1 MRNVSRLCRLC
12 WPMLAAA
19 AAGVGFGLCVS
30 RAWSVL
36 GVDVRVQDRV
46 SDRFGYAC
54 DGAARDGSDGGMAGD
69 P

>member
-1 MRNVSRLCRLC
+1 
-12 WPMLAAA
+12 MLAAA